1 MASDCPR
8 ATRLVGVEVGVHAQ
22 IEVGVF
28 REQALSGPVRGCA
41 LAVAGFVEQRIYDI
55 RVPALD
61 CFDCEDG
68 WAGEVAEEGEVI
80 VRAKNKVV
88 DDVEAA

>member
-1 MASDCPR
+1 M
-8 ATRLVGVEVGVHAQ
+8 
-22 IEVGVF
+22 
-28 REQALSGPVRGCA
+28 
-41 LAVAGFVEQRIYDI
+41 EQRIYDI